1 MKEVFFEDFQ
11 YWQIIFIIMLV
22 KYVLT
27 QNQTKIPYA

>member
-22 KYVLT
+22 KYVST